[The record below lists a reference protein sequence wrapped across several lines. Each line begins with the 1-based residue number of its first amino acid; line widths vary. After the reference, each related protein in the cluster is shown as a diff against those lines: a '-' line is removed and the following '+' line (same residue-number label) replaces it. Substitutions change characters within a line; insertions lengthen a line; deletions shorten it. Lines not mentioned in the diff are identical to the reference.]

1 MKNKLRFL
9 VALVLLTAAAGGADW
24 PTNRASSERTG
35 NVDKKPGPTVGK
47 VLWVYEGQEHYLAS
61 PVIAGDKLIVSGLGP
76 LNTAAL
82 LALSLDPAANPR
94 VAWSKKAPDLKQPV
108 VCAPAIVGDRML
120 FGDGMHQIDGGNLY
134 CVKLNGA
141 PIWQLP
147 MPGLLVHLEGGPTIA
162 DGKVFIGG
170 GNAGVICVD
179 LKTVTVD
186 GKEMSGAEIEA
197 KNEKLWAELM
207 AKYEAEKKAA
217 KDPDFVIPPSKDALI
232 CPQPKK
238 LWQAGNG
245 QGGQKQWHVD
255 AAVGVAGDSVLV
267 ASAYLDVEKQG
278 DRALFALNTADGKVK
293 WRVDLP
299 HNPWGGP
306 TIAGDLAIVG
316 CSNIRFE
323 PKDIPQA
330 KGQVIAV
337 KLADGSPVWQKDVP
351 GGVLSPVTVAGDL
364 VVFTATDGKVR
375 AWNLKDGSEKWAC
388 DAKSPMFA
396 GVAVAGT
403 TVYAGDLKGVVHA
416 IGLADGKELWSVNLG
431 TDPAV
436 KAPGSIYGSPIVHD
450 GKVYV
455 ATSNLEASGQTKTV
469 VVCIGEK

>member
-1 MKNKLRFL
+1 MKYWNRSL
-9 VALVLLTAAAGGADW
+9 VTLAAGFVLAGTVLGADW

-35 NVDKKPGPTVGK
+35 NIDKKPGPTAGK

-61 PVIAGDKLIVSGLGP
+61 PVIAGDKLIVSGLGAF
-76 LNTAAL
+76 NTAAL
-82 LALSLDPAANPR
+82 HALSLDPAANPR
-94 VAWSKKAPDLKQPV
+94 VVWSKKAPYLKQPV
-108 VCAPAIVGDRML
+108 VCAPAVVGDRMI
-120 FGDGMHQIDGGNLY
+120 FGDGMHQTDGGSLH
-134 CVKLNGA
+134 CIKLNGT
-141 PIWQLP
+141 PIWQFP
-147 MPGLLVHLEGGPTIA
+147 VPGALVHLEGGPTVA

-179 LKTVTVD
+179 LKKVTVD
-186 GKEMSGAEIEA
+186 SKEMSSEEIETR
-197 KNEKLWAELM
+197 NEKLWADM
-207 AKYEAEKKAA
+207 MKKYEEEKK
-217 KDPDFVIPPSKDALI
+217 KDPDFAIPPSEDALVR
-232 CPQPKK
+232 PQPKK
-238 LWQAGNG
+238 LWQAGDG

-278 DRALFALNTADGKVK
+278 DRALFALGTTDGKVK
-293 WRVDLP
+293 WRVALP

-306 TIAGDLAIVG
+306 TIAGDTVLVG
-316 CSNIRFE
+316 CSSVRFE

-364 VVFTATDGKVR
+364 AIFTATDGRIR
-375 AWNLKDGSEKWAC
+375 AWNLKDGGEKWAY
-388 DAKSPMFA
+388 DAKAPMFA
-396 GVAVAGT
+396 GVAVAST
-403 TVYAGDLKGVVHA
+403 AVYAGDLKGVVHA
-416 IGLADGKELWSVNLG
+416 VGLADGKPLWTVNLA

-436 KAPGSIYGSPIVHD
+436 KAPGMIYGSPIVHD

-455 ATSNLEASGQTKTV
+455 GTSNLESSGQ
-469 VVCIGEK
+469 

>member
-1 MKNKLRFL
+1 MNNKLRFL
-9 VALVLLTAAAGGADW
+9 LALILLTTAAGAADW

-35 NVDKKPGPTVGK
+35 NVDKKAGPTVGK

-61 PVIAGDKLIVSGLGP
+61 PVIAGDKLIVSGLGAF
-76 LNTAAL
+76 NTAAV
-82 LALSLDPAANPR
+82 LAISLDPAANPR
-94 VAWSKKAPDLKQPV
+94 LVWSKKAPYLKQPV
-108 VCAPAIVGDRML
+108 VCAPAVVGDRMV
-120 FGDGMHQIDGGNLY
+120 FGDGMHQTDGGTLH
-134 CVKLNGA
+134 CIKLNGT
-141 PIWQLP
+141 PIWQFP
-147 MPGLLVHLEGGPTIA
+147 VPGALVHLEGSPTIA
-162 DGKVFIGG
+162 GGKVFIGG

-186 GKEMSGAEIEA
+186 GKEMSGEEIEA
-197 KNEKLWAELM
+197 KNEKLWAEMM
-207 AKYEAEKKAA
+207 AKYEAEKK
-217 KDPDFVIPPSKDALI
+217 KDPDFAIPPSEDALMR
-232 CPQPKK
+232 PQPKK

-278 DRALFALNTADGKVK
+278 ERALFALNAADGSVK
-293 WRVDLP
+293 WRVALP

-306 TIAGDLAIVG
+306 TIAGDVAIVG

-323 PKDIPQA
+323 PKDIAQA

-364 VVFTATDGKVR
+364 AIFTATDGKVR
-375 AWNLKDGSEKWAC
+375 AWNLKDGSEKWVCNAR
-388 DAKSPMFA
+388 APMFA
-396 GVAVAGT
+396 GVAVAGAA
-403 TVYAGDLKGVVHA
+403 VYVGDLKGIVHA
-416 IGLADGKELWSVNLG
+416 ISLADGKELWTVNLAS
-431 TDPAV
+431 DAAV
-436 KAPGSIYGSPIVHD
+436 KAPGAIYGSPIVHD